1 MSAWILALVP
11 LFLFAVIWITSPEY
25 LPMLLEDETGKK
37 MIIYGVVSGIIGI
50 YWVKKIIRIE
60 V

>member
-11 LFLFAVIWITSPEY
+11 FVLFAVVWVTTPEY
-25 LPMLLEDETGKK
+25 LPVLLEEEAGKK
-37 MIIYGVVSGIIGI
+37 MIIYAAVSGVIGMFWI
-50 YWVKKIIRIE
+50 RKIIRIE

>member
-11 LFLFAVIWITSPEY
+11 LVLFAVIWISSPDY
-25 LPMLLEDETGKK
+25 LPMLLEEEAGKK
-37 MIIYGVVSGIIGI
+37 MVIYGVVSGVIGI
-50 YWVKKIIRIE
+50 FWVRRVIRIE

>member
-11 LFLFAVIWITSPEY
+11 LVLFAVIWVTTPEY
-25 LPMLLEDETGKK
+25 LPMLLEEEAGKK
-37 MIIYGVVSGIIGI
+37 MIIYGAISSIVGIFWI
-50 YWVKKIIRIE
+50 KKIIRIE